1 MFVLSLA
8 LGFALPQGLPV
19 PQKMPAPGLSRSVD
33 PSLPSLLTDIPEA
46 RVSLLY
52 SVDSCLQLAAR
63 QNINLILQHY
73 NYTGKLGRRR
83 PQEDKMGLL
92 KVAFITISCLIVVE
106 NLLVLIAIVRS
117 LHARRWVYS
126 CIASIT
132 VSDLLA
138 GVAYICNICLSGSR
152 TFQLTPELWFL
163 REGVLFIALAASTFS
178 LLVTAIERYSTM
190 VRPIAENEAS
200 KTLRLRSLIVSCWAL
215 AILIGMLPLLG
226 WNCLCDFPSCSTL
239 LPLYSKNY
247 VLFCVAMF
255 SMILLGI
262 IGLYAS
268 IYRLVWASSQQ
279 AVTRHS
285 RNRSLR
291 LLKTVLM
298 ILGAFILCWSPLFGL
313 LLLDVFCESQTCKPL
328 QGMDWALA
336 LALLNSAIN
345 PLIYSF
351 RSLEVRRA
359 VLCFVCCCCIRLGLH
374 GPGDCLLMADI
385 NSGSSTES
393 SLRTRESLRR
403 TRDSFRRSVV
413 LNARARPREP
423 LSSNSSMMSN
433 LASN

>member
-1 MFVLSLA
+1 MISAELGSGGDASLTTGNP
-8 LGFALPQGLPV
+8 LEQ
-19 PQKMPAPGLSRSVD
+19 Q
-33 PSLPSLLTDIPEA
+33 E
-46 RVSLLY
+46 
-52 SVDSCLQLAAR
+52 LAAR

-73 NYTGKLGRRR
+73 NYTGKLGSRR
-83 PQEDKMGLL
+83 PQDDRMGLL
-92 KVAFITISCLIVVE
+92 KVAFIAISCLIVVE
-106 NLLVLIAIVRS
+106 NLLVLMAIAWR
-117 LHARRWVYS
+117 LRTRRWVYS
-126 CIASIT
+126 CIASLT

-138 GVAYICNICLSGSR
+138 GVAYICNLCLSGSR
-152 TFQLTPELWFL
+152 TFQLTPGLWFL

-200 KTLRLRSLIVSCWAL
+200 KTLHLRSLIVSCWAV

-226 WNCLCDFPSCSTL
+226 WNCLCDFPNCSTL

-247 VLFCVAMF
+247 VLFCVVMF

-268 IYRLVWASSQQ
+268 IYHLLRASAQQ
-279 AVTRHS
+279 TFTRHGHK
-285 RNRSLR
+285 RSLR

-298 ILGAFILCWSPLFGL
+298 ILGAFILCWSPLFAL
-313 LLLDVFCESQTCKPL
+313 LLLDVFCKSQACKRL
-328 QGMDWALA
+328 RGMDWALA

-359 VLCFVCCCCIRLGLH
+359 VLCLVCCCCIRLGLH
-374 GPGDCLLMADI
+374 GPGDCFSLR
-385 NSGSSTES
+385 TRES
-393 SLRTRESLRR
+393 SLRTRESFLR
-403 TRDSFRRSVV
+403 TRDSFRSSGAPK
-413 LNARARPREP
+413 ARAREP

-433 LASN
+433 LTS